1 MMLEKNPLITQTN
14 PKSPISEAYRV
25 LRTNL
30 QFSSVDKPLKNIV
43 ITSAVP
49 EEGKTTTIVNL
60 AMVFAQSGSKTLLID
75 ADLRRP
81 NIHKVFDLFNHI
93 GVTNILA
100 KHDDY
105 KQYLRKVNVE
115 NLHVLTSGPI
125 PPNPSELL
133 ASQSMQQFIEKINQ
147 DYDIVL
153 MDAPPVGIVTDA
165 AILSTIVDGTI
176 LVANSG
182 VIEIDA
188 IQRAKESL
196 DKVNANIVGVVLNR
210 LTKDI
215 RGGYYCYDFYYDN
228 GDDTTLQEITVR
240 KKSKRYWSVNKAR

>member
-1 MMLEKNPLITQTN
+1 MMLENNPLITQNN

-30 QFSSVDKPLKNIV
+30 QFSSVDRPLKNIV
-43 ITSAVP
+43 ITSALP

-133 ASQSMQQFIEKINQ
+133 ASQSMQQFIEKVNE

-182 VIEIDA
+182 VIEVDA
-188 IQRAKESL
+188 MQRAKDSL
-196 DKVNANIVGVVLNR
+196 DKVKANIVGVVLNK
-210 LTKDI
+210 LTKDV
-215 RGGYYCYDFYYDN
+215 RGGYYYYDSYYGN
-228 GDDTTLQEITVR
+228 SDDTPQEITVR
-240 KKSKRYWSVNKAR
+240 KKSKRYWSANKAR